1 MTVDDFKALTQQVS
15 MTHMKK
21 REMAYVLKFVA
32 AERSERGDLQE
43 AERRV
48 NRAETMIIEN
58 ILKSDQNPECLAS
71 RLEKV
76 EVLLKINKFGESEKL
91 KEITMVAKSA
101 LDLTKKLYGEKT
113 LIYFKTMLKYATT
126 LSKCKDTRDEGIKI
140 FMSGL

>member
-1 MTVDDFKALTQQVS
+1 
-15 MTHMKK
+15 
-21 REMAYVLKFVA
+21 MAYVLKFVA

-48 NRAETMIIEN
+48 NRAETLIIEK

-76 EVLLKINKFGESEKL
+76 EVLLKINKFGEPEKL

-101 LDLTKKLYGEKT
+101 LDLSKKLYGEKT

-126 LSKCKDTRDEGIKI
+126 LSKCKETRDEGIKI

>member
-1 MTVDDFKALTQQVS
+1 MKLAEKLDKTILVAKHKHKKETIRIQLKKMQEFREFLTVDDFKALTQQVS
-15 MTHMKK
+15 STHMKK

-71 RLEKV
+71 RL
-76 EVLLKINKFGESEKL
+76 
-91 KEITMVAKSA
+91 
-101 LDLTKKLYGEKT
+101 
-113 LIYFKTMLKYATT
+113 
-126 LSKCKDTRDEGIKI
+126 
-140 FMSGL
+140 